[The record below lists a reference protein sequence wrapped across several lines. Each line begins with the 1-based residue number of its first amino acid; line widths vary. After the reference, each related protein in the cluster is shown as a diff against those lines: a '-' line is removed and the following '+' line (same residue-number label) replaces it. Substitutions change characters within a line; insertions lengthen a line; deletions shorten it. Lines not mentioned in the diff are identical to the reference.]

1 MPDMRK
7 HKHMTLDDRVEVQ
20 ECLNK
25 GVSFKAIARRI
36 GKDPTTV
43 SKEVKKHIHIRENPH
58 DKCEGTTVVKKPCP
72 LLSKAPFVC
81 NPCNKKHSGCG
92 YQKQFYNAQI
102 AQREYEALLVEA
114 RDGIALTRETFFTG
128 DKIIAQEM
136 KKGQRLYHIMETHEI
151 PFSKSTAYRNL
162 HKGYLSVSKLD
173 FPRVAKFKPRKQ
185 HKGDYI
191 PKAAKVGHTFSDFRI
206 FIEEN
211 GIKSWV
217 EMDTVI
223 GRIGGKVIMTFHFTL
238 SDFMFG
244 LLLDNKTAA
253 EAASKVTALKKT
265 LCDGGVRF
273 GDIFSLFLTDNGGE
287 FANVLAFTHDL
298 DGEPE
303 TDLFFCDPYQSSQKP
318 NVEKNHTLFRDIVP
332 KGESFDH
339 FTQEMVNLIFSHI
352 NSTKRKIL
360 NGKTPYEMFSFMH
373 SREIAALLG
382 ISEIPATEVV
392 QSPLLLKSKTPRSHG
407 RAVNACVYDQPPTKK
422 SGFYDSEG
430 CFS

>member
-1 MPDMRK
+1 MPDLRK
-7 HKHMTLDDRVEVQ
+7 YKHMTLDERIEVQ

-43 SKEVKKHIHIRENPH
+43 SKEVKKHIHIKENEH
-58 DKCEGTTVVKKPCP
+58 NKHEATTIVKKPCP

-81 NPCNKKHSGCG
+81 NPCSKKHLGCG

-102 AQREYEALLVEA
+102 AYREYETLLVEA

-136 KKGQRLYHIMETHEI
+136 KKGQRLYHIMETQEV

-162 HKGYLSVSKLD
+162 HKGYLSVNKLD

-185 HKGDYI
+185 HNGDYI
-191 PKAAKVGHTFSDFRI
+191 PKAAKVGRTYSDFRM
-206 FIEEN
+206 FVEEN
-211 GIKSWV
+211 NIKSWV

-223 GRIGGKVIMTFHFTL
+223 GRIGGKVIMTFDFTFCN
-238 SDFMFG
+238 FMFG

-253 EAASKVTALKKT
+253 EAAIKITALKKA
-265 LCDGGVRF
+265 LHDGGFRF
-273 GDIFSLFLTDNGGE
+273 GDIFPLLLTDNGGE
-287 FANVLAFTHDL
+287 FANVLAFTQGL

-318 NVEKNHTLFRDIVP
+318 RVEKNHTLFRDIVP

-339 FTQEMVNLIFSHI
+339 FTQETVNLIFSHI
-352 NSTKRKIL
+352 NGSKRKIL
-360 NGKTPYEMFSFMH
+360 NGKSPYEMFLFMYGD
-373 SREIAALLG
+373 ETAALLG
-382 ISEIPATEVV
+382 ISEIPAAEVV
-392 QSPLLLKSKTPRSHG
+392 QSPLLLKSKTPLEKMPYTGGSKR
-407 RAVNACVYDQPPTKK
+407 
-422 SGFYDSEG
+422 